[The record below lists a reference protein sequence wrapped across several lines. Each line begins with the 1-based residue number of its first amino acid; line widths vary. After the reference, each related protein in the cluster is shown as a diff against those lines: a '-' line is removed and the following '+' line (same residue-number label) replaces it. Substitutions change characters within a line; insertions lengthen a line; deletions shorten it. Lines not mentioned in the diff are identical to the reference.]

1 MKKEEKLPSYDGEIL
16 TKRPDEM
23 KYKEYRELV
32 KSQSKKLKDRIREGF
47 LFYKSWE
54 KVVTNDHIT
63 VTIHKYPPFEHSKK
77 ESKDIG

>member
-16 TKRPDEM
+16 TKRPDKM

-32 KSQSKKLKDRIREGF
+32 KSQSKKLKARVREGF

-54 KVVTNDHIT
+54 WEKIGTNGRVTDMIL
-63 VTIHKYPPFEHSKK
+63 HKYPPFESSKK
-77 ESKDIG
+77 GK